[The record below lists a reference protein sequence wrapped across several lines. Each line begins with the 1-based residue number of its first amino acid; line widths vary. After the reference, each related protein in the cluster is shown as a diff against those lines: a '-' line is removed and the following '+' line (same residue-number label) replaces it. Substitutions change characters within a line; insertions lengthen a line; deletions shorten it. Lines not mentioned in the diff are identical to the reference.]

1 MITRTLCFIAALAM
15 AGCTTN
21 EHNSGLPIVT
31 TVLGVAGSTPGAGC
45 TFTVGSP
52 EVEFPIFNPA
62 ANNLATTGFVVKN
75 QLTDTSALNAV
86 LRTNSTS
93 FTPHQAVVDY
103 EIPGATVAQQII
115 NVSGNSVASGS
126 SVAVLVPLFS
136 PTVVFL
142 ALPAAGGIVRTTTRI
157 EGFLDDGSTVSTS
170 SHDYVIQVS
179 SAVASTPCF

>member
-31 TVLGVAGSTPGAGC
+31 TVLGVASTPGAGC

-126 SVAVLVPLFS
+126 SVAVLVPIDRKS
-136 PTVVFL
+136 VV
-142 ALPAAGGIVRTTTRI
+142 
-157 EGFLDDGSTVSTS
+157 
-170 SHDYVIQVS
+170 
-179 SAVASTPCF
+179 